1 MNPDF
6 IIREATVTDA
16 EELSR
21 LNQAFNGSEKRPSA
35 KIVERLKM
43 NHSELVAVAE
53 ISGEIVGFGCAQC
66 IYSFCYDVPHG
77 EITELFVE
85 ESARRKGIAAAL
97 ISFLEKSLRDRG
109 VTSMK
114 VLTGRDNSAAIKTYE
129 HYQYVKD
136 DEQLLVKRLGS

>member
-21 LNQAFNGSEKRPSA
+21 LNQAFNGGEKRPSA

-66 IYSFCYDVPHG
+66 IYSFCYDLPHG

-114 VLTGRDNSAAIKTYE
+114 VLTGIENSAAITTYE
-129 HYQYVKD
+129 HCHYVKD
-136 DEQLLVKRLGS
+136 DEQLLVKRLES

>member
-1 MNPDF
+1 MNPDV
-6 IIREATVTDA
+6 IVREATVTDA

-21 LNQAFNGSEKRPSA
+21 LNQAFNGGEKRPSA
-35 KIVERLKM
+35 KIVEHLSI
-43 NHSELVAVAE
+43 NQNEVIAVAE
-53 ISGEIVGFGCAQC
+53 ISGKIVGFGCAQC
-66 IYSFCYDVPHG
+66 IYSFCYDLPHG

-109 VTSMK
+109 VISMK
-114 VLTGRDNSAAIKTYE
+114 VLTGRENSAAINTYE
-129 HYQYVKD
+129 HCQYIKD